1 MAQHQEVTL
10 AGVFN
15 ERFLHVPDY
24 QRPYAW
30 GPKQLDDLWEDLDL
44 LGPTGRHYAGTLVLK
59 PQRDGSGEPVI
70 SVEELGDV
78 LHHMDVVDGQQRLTT
93 CLILLDRLRRA
104 LASLGDDQEVALQMA
119 VKIRRT
125 YGVLTINSAERPR
138 LILGADFHSLW
149 RDSILGDQPVTVPQL
164 TGGQQRLL
172 AARDFFDSR
181 LKDLTTDIA
190 SCTALE
196 RLKDLHQRVTNGLR
210 FLVYEV
216 STAADV
222 GVIFE
227 TLNERGRPLSDL
239 EKTKNYL
246 LYLARQI
253 RDDRGEQLA
262 QEINERWT
270 KIFSHLANAQ
280 QGEEDQLLRWHWLAT
295 QQPDKRYWARVGSIK
310 ERFDRGRYLASG
322 VRLKKDVTPLPD
334 GEAKWNELFDDL
346 SSYIST
352 LESCALFL
360 REAND
365 PNAQYL
371 AFPEGLR
378 DPVRRRNAAL
388 QRSRIVAIYRPLLF
402 ACRLRHPEDGKLY
415 ADLLE
420 VCERYSARVFV
431 IEQRRSNAGEQSLY
445 GLAKQLFD
453 GEDPSWVLE
462 RMRAVL
468 WRYAP
473 DDSMR
478 TTLEAVEEDW
488 YHRQGHKYVL
498 YEYELS
504 MLPAGQELPDFGFFT
519 QGENVA
525 RTTEHIL
532 PQGPRENAVCW
543 WDHFTTEQHQTYLHS
558 LGNLVLTLDNSSYSN
573 KCFADQRGEAA
584 VPGVVAK
591 PCYAQGKLYQEREL
605 AHVKEWTPDAIRER
619 QLRMTDW
626 VMHRW
631 SVPAPGSES
640 LREDDQAHEVED
652 DAPDL
657 GSD

>member
-1 MAQHQEVTL
+1 MAQQQEVTL

-15 ERFLHVPDY
+15 ERFLIIPDY

-44 LGPTGRHYAGTLVLK
+44 LGPSGKHYAGTLVLK
-59 PQRDGSGEPVI
+59 PQRLPDGDPVT

-78 LHHMDVVDGQQRLTT
+78 LQHMDVVDGQQRLTT

-104 LASLGDDQEVALQMA
+104 LAAMDGEQEVAHPMA
-119 VKIRRT
+119 AKIRRT
-125 YGVLTINSAERPR
+125 FGIVTINGASKPR
-138 LILGADFHSLW
+138 LILGSDYHLLW
-149 RDSILGDQPVTVPQL
+149 RDSILGDQPVTVAHL

-172 AARDFFDSR
+172 AARDYFDAR
-181 LKDLTTDIA
+181 LKDLTADTDP
-190 SCTALE
+190 STALE
-196 RLKDLHQRVTNGLR
+196 RLKDLYQRVTAGLR

-253 RDDRGEQLA
+253 RDDRSEQLA
-262 QEINERWT
+262 HEINERWT
-270 KIFSHLANAQ
+270 QIFGHLANAQ

-295 QQPDKRYWARVGSIK
+295 QQPDKRYWKGVGSIK
-310 ERFDRGRYLASG
+310 GRFDRGRYLASG
-322 VRLKKDVTPLPD
+322 VRLKTDETADAV
-334 GEAKWNELFDDL
+334 GEAKWDELFEDL
-346 SSYIST
+346 SSYISS

-371 AFPEGLR
+371 AFSEGQR
-378 DPVRRRNAAL
+378 DLVRRGNSAL

-402 ACRLRHPEDGKLY
+402 ACRLRHPNNGELY
-415 ADLLE
+415 ANLLE

-431 IEQRRSNAGEQSLY
+431 IEQRKSNAGEQSLY

-473 DDSMR
+473 DDSVR
-478 TTLEAVEEDW
+478 TTLESVDEDW

-504 MLPAGQELPDFGFFT
+504 MLPHGQELTDFGFFT
-519 QGENVA
+519 QGDNVR

-532 PQGPRENAVCW
+532 PQGPAEGASCW
-543 WDHFTTEQHQTYLHS
+543 WDHFTAEQHQSYMHS

-573 KCFADQRGEAA
+573 KCFADKRGEAA
-584 VPGVVAK
+584 VPGVAAK

-605 AHVKEWTPDAIRER
+605 AHEEEWTPEAIRAR
-619 QLRMTDW
+619 QLRLAAWAME
-626 VMHRW
+626 RW
-631 SVPAPGSES
+631 SVPAPGSKS
-640 LREDDQAHEVED
+640 RREDDEAHEVED
-652 DAPDL
+652 DAEL
-657 GSD
+657 GDE